1 MLCVSSTIYVFLPRM
16 SMKSISQSVSIPLLD
31 RISIPF
37 FCPPHCKTP
46 DITFQLFY
54 LIAAILY
61 QYLFSWSLTQR
72 MHSSEIRKYLK
83 IMSRISH
90 LFFLWFL
97 FLWELDP
104 SSLDTLEV
112 LTYSFCLP
120 SSETEACSGLLLS
133 DLLLLLLLRIGKF
146 PQGGKKKNKTELYV
160 ELTSMPLSSNWGLG
174 L

>member
-1 MLCVSSTIYVFLPRM
+1 MLCVSQTIYIFLHRM
-16 SMKSISQSVSIPLLD
+16 FIKSISQSVSIPLLD

-37 FCPPHCKTP
+37 FGPLHCETP
-46 DITFQLFY
+46 EITFQLFN

-83 IMSRISH
+83 IMSRISP
-90 LFFLWFL
+90 LFFPWFL

-104 SSLDTLEV
+104 SSLDTLEI

-133 DLLLLLLLRIGKF
+133 DLLLLLLLRIGNF
-146 PQGGKKKNKTELYV
+146 PQGEKNE
-160 ELTSMPLSSNWGLG
+160 N
-174 L
+174 

>member
-1 MLCVSSTIYVFLPRM
+1 MLCVSQTIYIFLHRM
-16 SMKSISQSVSIPLLD
+16 FIKSISQSVSIPLLD

-37 FCPPHCKTP
+37 FGPLHCETP
-46 DITFQLFY
+46 EITFQLFN

-83 IMSRISH
+83 IMNRISP
-90 LFFLWFL
+90 LFFPWFL

-133 DLLLLLLLRIGKF
+133 DLLLLLLLRIGNF
-146 PQGGKKKNKTELYV
+146 PQGEKNE
-160 ELTSMPLSSNWGLG
+160 N
-174 L
+174 

>member
-1 MLCVSSTIYVFLPRM
+1 
-16 SMKSISQSVSIPLLD
+16 
-31 RISIPF
+31 
-37 FCPPHCKTP
+37 
-46 DITFQLFY
+46 
-54 LIAAILY
+54 
-61 QYLFSWSLTQR
+61 

-146 PQGGKKKNKTELYV
+146 PHGGKKKNKTELYV